1 MERRIEMKKKVLVL
15 GGNGFIGKHLISTL
29 SATYEVIEF
38 NRQVDSIEDVLSK
51 KFPDFVINC
60 SASQANANA
69 IESFDANIDFQMNC
83 VKLLLKKNDKP
94 FKWIQVASYFELQIP
109 MGRNDNYSLDKQ
121 ICRSIL
127 HRLEEDGFIKLT
139 TIYLPHIFG
148 EGENT
153 NRIIPFIIKNLRD
166 GQIAEISQ
174 GDQYLPILGV
184 EDCCSAIVAAI
195 HTDQLICSAT
205 PIWYGRV
212 RSLAT
217 IMKNAIA
224 KGLLEI
230 DFNNKSVDNALPKVE
245 FPSEVTN
252 WKAKMSFDDFVSQL
266 SSQIA

>member
-1 MERRIEMKKKVLVL
+1 MKKKVLVL

-38 NRQVDSIEDVLSK
+38 NRQVDSIEDVLAK

-60 SASQANANA
+60 SASQANANVIDSFEVN
-69 IESFDANIDFQMNC
+69 IEFPMNC
-83 VKLLLKKNDKP
+83 IKLLLKNNDKP
-94 FKWIQVASYFELQIP
+94 FKWIQVASYFELQIS

-121 ICRSIL
+121 ICRSLL
-127 HRLEEDGFIKLT
+127 HRLEENGFIKLT

-153 NRIIPFIIKNLRD
+153 NRIIPFLIKNLRG

-174 GDQYLPILGV
+174 GDQFLPILGV

-212 RSLAT
+212 RILAT
-217 IMKNAIA
+217 IMKNAID
-224 KGLLEI
+224 KGVLKI
-230 DFNNKSVDNALPKVE
+230 DSNNKSVDNALPKVE
-245 FPSEVTN
+245 FPPEVKN
-252 WKAKMSFDDFVSQL
+252 WTAKMAFDDFVSQL
-266 SSQIA
+266 SSHIA